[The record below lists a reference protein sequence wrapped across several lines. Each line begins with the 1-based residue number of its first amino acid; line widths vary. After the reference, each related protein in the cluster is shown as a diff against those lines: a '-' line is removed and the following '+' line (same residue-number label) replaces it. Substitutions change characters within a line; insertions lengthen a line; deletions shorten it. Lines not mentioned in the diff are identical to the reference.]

1 MPVEP
6 APPEPL
12 QIFLLMGQSNMA
24 GRGEV
29 ADVDRTPHERV
40 WSLGQQDAWEPAVE
54 PLHWD
59 RPGHVGTGPGLSF
72 AKSIAR
78 AMPDWHVGLVP
89 CAVGATEL
97 ARWQKGADLYAR
109 ALDRAATARRA
120 GTLRGVLWHQGECD
134 CDPALADSYG
144 QRLTEMIQQFR
155 GELGCGPLPWVV
167 GTLGDFLAENPDY
180 AAVEPVQDALRMVR
194 HELVNVALADAAGLA
209 DRGDL
214 LHFSAESYRE
224 LGLRYAAQM
233 LRLIRLE
240 HTAG

>member
-1 MPVEP
+1 MSTLP

-24 GRGEV
+24 GRGAVE
-29 ADVDRTPHERV
+29 DEDRTPHERV
-40 WSLGQQDAWEPAVE
+40 WSLGRQDAWVQAVE

-59 RPGHVGTGPGLSF
+59 RPGQVGTGPGLSF
-72 AKSIAR
+72 AKAIAR
-78 AMPDWHVGLVP
+78 AMPAWHVGLVP

-97 ARWQKGADLYAR
+97 ARWQKGADLYRR
-109 ALDRAATARRA
+109 ALDRAAMASSA

-134 CDPALADSYG
+134 CDPERADSYG
-144 QRLTEMIQQFR
+144 TRLTEMIQQFR

-167 GTLGDFLAENPDY
+167 GTLGDFLADNPDY
-180 AAVEPVQDALRMVR
+180 DPVEPVQDALRMVR

-209 DRGDL
+209 DQGDR
-214 LHFSAESYRE
+214 LHFSAESARE
-224 LGLRYAAQM
+224 LGRRYAAQM

-240 HTAG
+240 HTSG